1 MHEARRNPRQRKPR
15 GKKAHDKAIEA
26 QRRYKDRHQL
36 DAVLSALVS
45 TFNYMIAC
53 QCTEVCILRWF

>member
-1 MHEARRNPRQRKPR
+1 MWPAQGGVMHEVRRNPRQRKPR

-45 TFNYMIAC
+45 TYLYDSMSMY
-53 QCTEVCILRWF
+53 